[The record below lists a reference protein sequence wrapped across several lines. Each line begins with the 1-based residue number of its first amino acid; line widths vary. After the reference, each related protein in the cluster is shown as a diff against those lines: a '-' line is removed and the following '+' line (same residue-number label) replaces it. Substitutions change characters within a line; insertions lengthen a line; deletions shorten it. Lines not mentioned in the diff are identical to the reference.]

1 MSFGVSCDYGASS
14 SDLQVSGVS
23 SFQIEIQQPQA
34 PPTPPDSPQDVDRII
49 DDMMNAPL
57 HLHVDEG
64 TQGPSVVYIDR
75 PHLDLLRK
83 FHSRSVYTIGTADS
97 VHVYRDVLTRM
108 AAQHSFVLHAVLRF
122 TLMHD
127 RYLYDPIETKPSTA
141 ESFHTYHAAA
151 LFSKQLAGPIEE
163 EVKDALWGCAALMG
177 AASFASIEAPSPY
190 DAWPLKPPDITDLDW
205 LKISDGKKEVWR
217 LVNPLRETSA
227 FKPAVEIEQNKKEQ
241 GPPRLPLHDPLLD
254 KLYPFVTK
262 ISDSDSHSPS
272 SSPPDPYRT
281 PASIIEKLLPIE
293 CNHSTVMWF
302 LSFLGHMEPE
312 FRHLLEQKD
321 PTAMLLLAWWYAK
334 LLPYNSWW
342 MSRRGLLEGQA
353 ICLYLEKTLPEG
365 HKIRG
370 LLEFPRG
377 VCGLGSD
384 PRV

>member
-23 SFQIEIQQPQA
+23 SFQVEIQQPQA

-64 TQGPSVVYIDR
+64 AQGPSVVYIDR

-83 FHSRSVYTIGTADS
+83 FHTRSVYTIGTANS

-108 AAQHSFVLHAVLRF
+108 ASQHSFVLHAVLRF

-151 LFSKQLAGPIEE
+151 LFSKQLADPIEE
-163 EVKDALWGCAALMG
+163 GVKDALWGCAALMG
-177 AASFASIEAPSPY
+177 AASFASIEGACPY

-217 LVNPLRETSA
+217 LVDPLRETSA

-262 ISDSDSHSPS
+262 ISDVDSPPQS

-302 LSFLGHMEPE
+302 LSFLGHMDPR
-312 FRHLLEQKD
+312 FRELLHQKD
-321 PTAMLLLAWWYAK
+321 PKALLLLAWWYGK
-334 LLPYNSWW
+334 MCQYNVWW
-342 MSRRGLLEGQA
+342 QSARMLLEGQA
-353 ICLYLEKTLPEG
+353 ICLYLERQHPDKEDIMRLLSYPKMMT
-365 HKIRG
+365 G
-370 LLEFPRG
+370 LIQ
-377 VCGLGSD
+377 S
-384 PRV
+384 